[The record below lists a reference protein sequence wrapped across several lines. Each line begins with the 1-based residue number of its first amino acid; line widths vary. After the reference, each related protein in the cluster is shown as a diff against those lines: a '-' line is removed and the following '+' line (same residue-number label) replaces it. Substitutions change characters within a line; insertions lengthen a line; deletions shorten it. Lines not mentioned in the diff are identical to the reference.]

1 MFHYSQS
8 QKSNRVEGNTFD
20 YEHDVVAAILY
31 NHLVIC
37 ISIMRRSQHFSMNSF
52 IIRWIVNKYKRKYIV
67 DYQRKKALLK
77 RGNQKIIKYH
87 SNVLKIYLD
96 IIRFYIYN
104 KIIWFKIVYK
114 ILITFNLQINPVLRR
129 ISKSKLFN

>member
-104 KIIWFKIVYK
+104 SRQNSQRSQNIDTIKLTSKSSIKKDIEIKII
-114 ILITFNLQINPVLRR
+114 
-129 ISKSKLFN
+129 